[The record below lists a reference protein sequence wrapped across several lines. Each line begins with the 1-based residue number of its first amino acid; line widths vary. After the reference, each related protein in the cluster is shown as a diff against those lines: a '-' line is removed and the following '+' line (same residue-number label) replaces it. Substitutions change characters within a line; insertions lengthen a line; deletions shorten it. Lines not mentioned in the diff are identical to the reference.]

1 MAVTQYIFLASCLLL
16 VTNSLR
22 IPLRR
27 GPALP
32 SRHAGRSLEELNET
46 RVAVHDHQDVGSR
59 QAYYYASVN
68 FGSPPQPTN
77 LLLDLSR
84 AWTWV
89 PVADCGNPC
98 STASAFD
105 PTLSPTF
112 LSTSTY
118 RQLEFDTGF
127 VTGFVVSDSVSIGNE
142 DDGYVTAPSM
152 TFLLVDYIWGNVG
165 KPYDGTLV
173 RTR

>member
-1 MAVTQYIFLASCLLL
+1 MAVTHYIFLASCLLL

-32 SRHAGRSLEELNET
+32 SRHAGRSLEELNQT
-46 RVAVHDHQDVGSR
+46 TVRAHDSEDVGSR
-59 QAYYYASVN
+59 QVYYYASVN

-89 PVADCGNPC
+89 PAADCGNPC

-112 LSTSTY
+112 RATATY

-127 VTGFVVSDSVSIGNE
+127 VTGFVVNDTVSIGNE
-142 DDGYVTAPSM
+142 NDGYVTAPTMS
-152 TFLLVDYIWGNVG
+152 FLLVDYIWGNVG

-173 RTR
+173 RTS